1 MADESKYPTRIAPY
15 GLRMPP
21 ELKERVEAAAKAN
34 NRSMNAEI
42 VATLEEKY
50 PLRVFDAQE
59 LARFIH
65 LLPMGDPARLQKH
78 LDAVNASL
86 KHQKL
91 EMQMNDGEV
100 IIRKS

>member
-42 VATLEEKY
+42 VSRLAATFDVPSKNLENRILN
-50 PLRVFDAQE
+50 PLSETDRLRMEARMSSTTDERMEE
-59 LARFIH
+59 LLH
-65 LLPMGDPARLQKH
+65 LLRKVSEKMD
-78 LDAVNASL
+78 DAS
-86 KHQKL
+86 
-91 EMQMNDGEV
+91 
-100 IIRKS
+100 